1 MLIIDFGICGVR
13 DELGNDDIGTY
24 YASVLQEETKFIL
37 KQVLECDFTVP
48 SVDNWE
54 GKKLGNI

>member
-13 DELGNDDIGTY
+13 GELDNDDIGTY

-37 KQVLECDFTVP
+37 K
-48 SVDNWE
+48 
-54 GKKLGNI
+54 

>member
-37 KQVLECDFTVP
+37 K
-48 SVDNWE
+48 
-54 GKKLGNI
+54 